1 MSKIEKFEDLIC
13 WEKSRELVNDIYK
26 LTKIDFFQKDY
37 SLVDQIRR
45 ASVSIMLN
53 ISEGFALR
61 TNKEFS
67 RHLFIAHGSVAEV
80 QSILYIAL
88 DLDYINIDTFN
99 SLYNKCNEIS
109 KIISG
114 LIKSINK

>member
-13 WEKSRELVNDIYK
+13 WQKTREIVKDIYK
-26 LTKIDFFQKDY
+26 ITKIDYFQKDY
-37 SLVDQIRR
+37 PLVDQIRR
-45 ASVSIMLN
+45 ASVSTMLN

-61 TNKEFS
+61 TNKEFCK
-67 RHLFIAHGSVAEV
+67 HLFIAHGLIAEV

-88 DLDYINIDTFN
+88 DLNYINIDSFN
-99 SLYNKCNEIS
+99 SLYEKCSEIS

-114 LIKSINK
+114 LIKSIR